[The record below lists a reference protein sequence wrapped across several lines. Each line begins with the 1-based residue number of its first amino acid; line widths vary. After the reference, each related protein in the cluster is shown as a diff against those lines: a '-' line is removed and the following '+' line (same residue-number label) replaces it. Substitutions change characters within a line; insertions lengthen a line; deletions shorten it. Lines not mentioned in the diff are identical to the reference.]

1 MKTVYLDNAAA
12 TPITK
17 EVLEAML
24 PYFVDH
30 FANPSS
36 VYDMGFRIKE
46 VVEEQREQVA
56 RLIGAGRD
64 QVVFVSSGAEANNV
78 AVKGMVL
85 AGKNKGKRHILVS
98 AIEHHSV
105 LNSARFVERFLD
117 TEVTFLPVD
126 ADGLVDPERLGNA
139 ISPETTLVSIMH
151 GNNEVGTIQP
161 IAELAAVCHSKGVP
175 FHTDAVA
182 TVGSV
187 PVNVEALGVDLLTLS
202 GPAFGGPKGT
212 GALYFREKTRLVPLI
227 HGGIQESGR
236 RAGTENIPGIVG
248 MGKAA
253 ELARLELDQR
263 ANHVRVLRDLLVSEI
278 KENISDVIHTGHP
291 ENRLPGHASFCF
303 EAIEGEALL
312 FMLSREGIYASTGS
326 ACASKALKT
335 SPVLVALGLPPD
347 LAQGSVVFTLSHS
360 NTQEDIRY
368 VLDKLP
374 YAVAKLRSFSPVWRK
389 KMAA

>member
-1 MKTVYLDNAAA
+1 D
-12 TPITK
+12 
-17 EVLEAML
+17 
-24 PYFVDH
+24 
-30 FANPSS
+30 
-36 VYDMGFRIKE
+36 